1 MSYVPQQGSV
11 AWKVIEF
18 LTTNPEEELSKDDIA
33 AKFDATANNVH
44 TLLRQ
49 SVEAGLLNRTEVEDE
64 LVYRLGN
71 GTPLIKPNKAGNPSL
86 GKGGATWPSNPAG
99 KRRKL
104 RELPDLDGIQ
114 IEQGVDKPT
123 PQLLSVKWN
132 ALFDRMKPGK
142 DSFRLPIE
150 HKYSVG
156 KAASNYKRDGHG
168 ELTIRQISETEIR
181 VWRDK

>member
-1 MSYVPQQGSV
+1 MSYIPQQGSV

-33 AKFDATANNVH
+33 AKFDASANSVH
-44 TLLRQ
+44 TLLRP
-49 SVEAGLLNRTEVEDE
+49 SVEAGLLKRTEVEDE

-86 GKGGATWPSNPAG
+86 GKGGSLWPGEAPS
-99 KRRKL
+99 KRRHSM
-104 RELPDLDGIQ
+104 PDLDSIQ
-114 IEQGVDKPT
+114 LEEGVDKPT
-123 PQLLSVKWN
+123 PQLLSAKWN
-132 ALFDRMKPGK
+132 AKFDSMRPGK

-150 HKYSVG
+150 HKYAVG

-168 ELTIRQISETEIR
+168 ELSIKQISETEIR